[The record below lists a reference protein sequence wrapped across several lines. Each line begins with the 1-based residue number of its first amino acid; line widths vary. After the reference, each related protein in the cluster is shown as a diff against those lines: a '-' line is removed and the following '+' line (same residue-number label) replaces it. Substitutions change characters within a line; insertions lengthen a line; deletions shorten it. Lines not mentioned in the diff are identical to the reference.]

1 MFYLKLMRKLHII
14 YIAIIAV
21 LLIAVFCIWQS
32 KVIFWQT
39 ADAVQLEP
47 GTAITIWAAV
57 LTIVFLVF
65 SIVGLINIDHR
76 LSELN
81 KTKDEMQKT
90 SLEMREQLSKLKTST
105 DEEREKI
112 VKGAE
117 AELKKIINESAIR
130 QNLFD
135 ELGRVAADPAPDKR
149 AQGYAEI
156 LKIYPNLSGVNYG
169 FIHVCRGDAFMQMHK
184 YDKALMEYE
193 EAVKKSPKEAGCYNA
208 LGNYYVQMKDYPKS
222 VEYFQKALE
231 LKPESDSMLMNIGNS
246 YSAQGQHAEARK
258 YFEKALT
265 FNPDIADVY
274 YNKSVEYN
282 QKDDPMS
289 IEMKMHYLDHCL
301 ELNPIFYRARLNKAA
316 TYKQMGENEKAIN
329 EYTEVITE
337 GVNHDFVMA
346 LVERGYNY
354 RQMNQVTMALL
365 SFQQAFFL
373 DPHEI
378 QNLCNLAICY
388 SALGSPHMAYELVLQ
403 GLYEVEIQN
412 DHQWE
417 NDLMQVLAA
426 VYDKAIDKPAVGPDN
441 VKEYIHNRLTSK
453 TPESKDVNTGE
464 TGSNLS

>member
-1 MFYLKLMRKLHII
+1 MGKLHVI
-14 YIAIIAV
+14 YIAIISA
-21 LLIAVFCIWQS
+21 LLIALFCIWQS

-39 ADAVQLEP
+39 TDAVSLEP

-65 SIVGLINIDHR
+65 SVVGLINIDNR
-76 LSELN
+76 LSELK
-81 KTKDEMQKT
+81 KTKEEMQDT
-90 SLEMREQLSKLKTST
+90 SQEMREQLTKLKTST
-105 DEEREKI
+105 GEEREKI

-149 AQGYAEI
+149 VQGYAEI

-184 YDKALMEYE
+184 YDKALVEYE
-193 EAVKKSPKEAGCYNA
+193 AAIKQNPKDTGCYNA

-222 VEYFQKALE
+222 IDCFLKALE
-231 LKPESDSMLMNIGNS
+231 LSPESDSILMNIGNS
-246 YSAQGQHAEARK
+246 YAAQGQHDEARK

-274 YNKSVEYN
+274 YNKSIEYN
-282 QKDDPMS
+282 QKNDCMS

-301 ELNPIFYRARLNKAA
+301 ELNPLFYRARLNKAA
-316 TYKQMGENEKAIN
+316 TYKQMGENEKAID
-329 EYTEVITE
+329 EYTKVITE
-337 GVNHDFVMA
+337 GVNHDYVMA

-354 RQMNQVTMALL
+354 RQMNQVAMALL

-388 SALGSPHMAYELVLQ
+388 STLGAYDMAYELVLQ
-403 GLYEVEIQN
+403 GLYEVELQN
-412 DHQWE
+412 NHQWE
-417 NDLMQVLAA
+417 NDLMQVLTTL
-426 VYDKAIDKPAVGPDN
+426 YDKSVNKPAVGPDN
-441 VKEYIHNRLTSK
+441 VKEYIYNRLSSK
-453 TPESKDVNTGE
+453 SHNGMN
-464 TGSNLS
+464 S

>member
-1 MFYLKLMRKLHII
+1 MRKLHII

-21 LLIAVFCIWQS
+21 LLIALLCIWQS

-39 ADAVQLEP
+39 TDAVQLEP

-65 SIVGLINIDHR
+65 TIVGLINIDHR

-81 KTKDEMQKT
+81 KTKEEMQKT

-105 DEEREKI
+105 NEEREKI

-184 YDKALMEYE
+184 FDKALMEYE
-193 EAVKKSPKEAGCYNA
+193 EAVKQNPKEAGCYNA

-222 VEYFQKALE
+222 IEYFQKALV

-246 YSAQGQHAEARK
+246 YAAQGMHDEARK

-265 FNPDIADVY
+265 INPDIADVY
-274 YNKSVEYN
+274 YNKSIEYN

-316 TYKQMGENEKAIN
+316 TYKQMGENEKAID
-329 EYTEVITE
+329 EYTKVITE

-354 RQMNQVTMALL
+354 RQMNQVAMALL

-388 SALGSPHMAYELVLQ
+388 SALGAHHMAYELVLQ
-403 GLYEVEIQN
+403 GLYEVELQN

-417 NDLMQVLAA
+417 NDLMQVLTA

-441 VKEYIHNRLTSK
+441 VKEYIQNRLTSK
-453 TPESKDVNTGE
+453 TSEGN
-464 TGSNLS
+464 N

>member
-1 MFYLKLMRKLHII
+1 MRKLHII

-21 LLIAVFCIWQS
+21 LLIALCYMWQS
-32 KVIFWQT
+32 KVILWQT
-39 ADAVQLEP
+39 TDAVQLEP

-65 SIVGLINIDHR
+65 TIVGLINIDHR

-81 KTKDEMQKT
+81 KTKEEMQKT

-156 LKIYPNLSGVNYG
+156 LKLYPNLSGVNYG
-169 FIHVCRGDAFMQMHK
+169 FIHVCRGDAFMHMHK

-193 EAVKKSPKEAGCYNA
+193 EAVRLNPKEAGCYNA
-208 LGNYYVQMKDYPKS
+208 LANFYVVQKDFPKS
-222 VEYFQKALE
+222 IEYFQKALE

-246 YSAQGQHAEARK
+246 YSAMGQHDEAKK
-258 YFEKALT
+258 YYEKALT
-265 FNPDIADVY
+265 YNPDIAEVY
-274 YNKSVEYN
+274 YNKSIEYN

-301 ELNPIFYRARLNKAA
+301 ELNPLFYRARLNKAA
-316 TYKQMGENEKAIN
+316 TFKQLGENEKAID
-329 EYTEVITE
+329 EYTKVITE
-337 GVNHDFVMA
+337 GVNHDYVMA

-354 RQMNQVTMALL
+354 RQLDNVAMSLL
-365 SFQQAFFL
+365 SHQQAFYL
-373 DPHEI
+373 DPHNV
-378 QNLCNLAICY
+378 QNLFNLAICHISLY
-388 SALGSPHMAYELVLQ
+388 QFLQ
-403 GLYEVEIQN
+403 GYNFLLQAFYEAELQN
-412 DHQWE
+412 VHEFDHDMEVQLKQLC
-417 NDLMQVLAA
+417 DHFP
-426 VYDKAIDKPAVGPDN
+426 DKPFIRPEGIKDYVVERIKAS
-441 VKEYIHNRLTSK
+441 RLR
-453 TPESKDVNTGE
+453 N
-464 TGSNLS
+464 

>member
-1 MFYLKLMRKLHII
+1 MCEALVFKEAKLPLNSMRKLHII
-14 YIAIIAV
+14 YIVIIAV
-21 LLIAVFCIWQS
+21 LLIALFCIWQS
-32 KVIFWQT
+32 KVILWQT
-39 ADAVQLEP
+39 TDAVQLEP

-65 SIVGLINIDHR
+65 TVVGLINIDYR

-81 KTKDEMQKT
+81 KIKAEMQNT
-90 SLEMREQLSKLKTST
+90 SLEMREQLTKLKTST
-105 DEEREKI
+105 DEERAKI
-112 VKGAE
+112 VKSAE
-117 AELKKIINESAIR
+117 AELKKIINESTIR

-149 AQGYAEI
+149 VQGYAEI

-193 EAVKKSPKEAGCYNA
+193 EAVKHNPKEAGCYNA
-208 LGNYYVQMKDYPKS
+208 LGNYYVQIKNFPKS
-222 VEYFQKALE
+222 IEYFQKALE

-246 YSAQGQHAEARK
+246 FAAQGLYDEARK

-265 FNPDIADVY
+265 FNPDIAEVY
-274 YNKSVEYN
+274 YNKSIEYN

-329 EYTEVITE
+329 EYTKVITE
-337 GVNHDFVMA
+337 GVNHDYVMA

-354 RQMNQVTMALL
+354 RQMNQVAMALL

-388 SALGSPHMAYELVLQ
+388 SALGAHHMAYELVLQ
-403 GLYEVEIQN
+403 GLYEVELQN

-417 NDLMQVLAA
+417 NDLMHVLAA

-441 VKEYIHNRLTSK
+441 VKVYIQNRLTSK
-453 TPESKDVNTGE
+453 IPEG
-464 TGSNLS
+464 